1 MVLIIVL
8 ITLYY
13 LLPYQSLS
21 SLEGIL
27 YSLALWFGLQ
37 FLHGIVIVKQV
48 WLANFWPNTIIL
60 CFITMWNFKT
70 LKFTLKK
77 KRSENDV
84 SPSPDFK
91 NLSLPC

>member
-1 MVLIIVL
+1 MV
-8 ITLYY
+8 
-13 LLPYQSLS
+13 
-21 SLEGIL
+21 
-27 YSLALWFGLQ
+27 GLQ

-84 SPSPDFK
+84 SPSQISRT
-91 NLSLPC
+91 SLFPAEWPAGSTGILLEPSSIPPLQS